1 MRLLPNIIK
10 YPSENVKGYSFLD
23 DFSREE
29 KEPLPDVLPPEEL
42 ETKDI
47 LEDAM
52 RQAEEMMAQVRLEA
66 EELRRKAQE
75 EGYDDGYRKGYQEG
89 HQEAYSD
96 YKLKLDYELEQFQRE
111 MKEAIEKVTEK
122 KEEILNKY
130 MEDLK
135 RVTLTIAEKII
146 QTSLKTSS
154 EVVKRMIL
162 SATSKLKK
170 NQWAKIYI
178 TKNSIGAMVQGDVD
192 LLRELTYLSDNIKI
206 IAMESEED
214 GTCIIELPEEVIDA
228 SVNTQM
234 ENIRDILNNARL

>member
-1 MRLLPNIIK
+1 MRLLHNIIK
-10 YPSENVKGYSFLD
+10 HPSEHVKGYSFLD
-23 DFSREE
+23 DFGEE
-29 KEPLPDVLPPEEL
+29 KRQPLPDAPPEDQ
-42 ETKDI
+42 ETKDL

-52 RQAEEMMAQVRLEA
+52 RQAEEMMAQVRVEA
-66 EELRRKAQE
+66 EELRKKARE
-75 EGYDDGYRKGYQEG
+75 EGYEDGYRNGYQDG

-96 YKLKLDYELEQFQRE
+96 YKLKLDYELDQFQRE
-111 MKEAIEKVTEK
+111 MKESIEKVTEK
-122 KEEILNKY
+122 KEEILDKY
-130 MEDLK
+130 MDDLK

-178 TKNSIGAMVQGDVD
+178 TKNSMGSMIQGDVN
-192 LLRELTYLSDNIKI
+192 LLKELTYLSDNIKI
-206 IAMESEED
+206 ITMESEED

>member
-1 MRLLPNIIK
+1 MRLLHNIIK
-10 YPSENVKGYSFLD
+10 HPSENVKGYSFLD
-23 DFSREE
+23 DFGEE
-29 KEPLPDVLPPEEL
+29 KREPLPDMPPEDQ
-42 ETKDI
+42 ETKDL
-47 LEDAM
+47 LEEAM
-52 RQAEEMMAQVRLEA
+52 RQAEEMMAQVRVEA

-75 EGYDDGYRKGYQEG
+75 EGYEDGYRNGYQDG

-96 YKLKLDYELEQFQRE
+96 YKLKLDYELDQFQRE
-111 MKEAIEKVTEK
+111 MKESIEKVTEK
-122 KEEILNKY
+122 KEEILDKY
-130 MEDLK
+130 MDDLK

-178 TKNSIGAMVQGDVD
+178 TKNSIGSMVQGDVN
-192 LLRELTYLSDNIKI
+192 LLKELTYLSDNIKI
-206 IAMESEED
+206 ITMESEED

>member
-1 MRLLPNIIK
+1 MRLLHNIIK
-10 YPSENVKGYSFLD
+10 HPSENVKGYSFLD

-29 KEPLPDVLPPEEL
+29 REPLPEVSPEDQES
-42 ETKDI
+42 KDI

-52 RQAEEMMAQVRLEA
+52 RQAEEMMTQVRLEA

-75 EGYDDGYRKGYQEG
+75 EGYEDGYRTGYQEG

-111 MKEAIEKVTEK
+111 MKESIEKVTEK

-130 MEDLK
+130 MDDLK

-178 TKNSIGAMVQGDVD
+178 TKNSIGSMVQGDVD
-192 LLRELTYLSDNIKI
+192 LLKELTYLSDNIKI

>member
-1 MRLLPNIIK
+1 MRLLHNIIK
-10 YPSENVKGYSFLD
+10 HPSENVKGYSFLD
-23 DFSREE
+23 DFGEE
-29 KEPLPDVLPPEEL
+29 KREPLPDMPPEDQ
-42 ETKDI
+42 ETKDL
-47 LEDAM
+47 LEEAM
-52 RQAEEMMAQVRLEA
+52 RQAEEMMAQVRVEA

-75 EGYDDGYRKGYQEG
+75 EGYEDGYRNGYQDG

-96 YKLKLDYELEQFQRE
+96 YKLKLDYELDQFQRE
-111 MKEAIEKVTEK
+111 MKESIEKVTEK
-122 KEEILNKY
+122 KEEILDKY
-130 MEDLK
+130 MDDLK

-178 TKNSIGAMVQGDVD
+178 TKNSIGSMIQGDVN
-192 LLRELTYLSDNIKI
+192 LLKELTYLSDNIKI
-206 IAMESEED
+206 ITMESEED

>member
-1 MRLLPNIIK
+1 MRLLHNIIK
-10 YPSENVKGYSFLD
+10 HPSEHVKGYSFLD
-23 DFSREE
+23 DFGEE
-29 KEPLPDVLPPEEL
+29 KREPLPDMPPEDQ
-42 ETKDI
+42 ETKDL
-47 LEDAM
+47 LEEAM
-52 RQAEEMMAQVRLEA
+52 RQAEEMMAQVRVEA

-75 EGYDDGYRKGYQEG
+75 EGYEDGYRNGYQDG

-96 YKLKLDYELEQFQRE
+96 YKLKLDYELDQFQRE
-111 MKEAIEKVTEK
+111 MKESIEKVTEK
-122 KEEILNKY
+122 KEEILDKY
-130 MEDLK
+130 MDDLK

-178 TKNSIGAMVQGDVD
+178 TKNSIGSMIQGDVN
-192 LLRELTYLSDNIKI
+192 LLKELTYLSDNIKI
-206 IAMESEED
+206 ITMESEED

>member
-1 MRLLPNIIK
+1 MRLLHNIIK
-10 YPSENVKGYSFLD
+10 HPSGNVKGYSFLD
-23 DFSREE
+23 DFGEE
-29 KEPLPDVLPPEEL
+29 KRESLPDMPPEDQ
-42 ETKDI
+42 ETKDL
-47 LEDAM
+47 LEEAM
-52 RQAEEMMAQVRLEA
+52 RQAEEMMAQVRVEA

-75 EGYDDGYRKGYQEG
+75 EGYEDGYRNGYQDG

-96 YKLKLDYELEQFQRE
+96 YKLKLDYELDQFQRE
-111 MKEAIEKVTEK
+111 MKESIEKVTEK
-122 KEEILNKY
+122 KEEILDKY
-130 MEDLK
+130 MDDLK

-178 TKNSIGAMVQGDVD
+178 TKNSIGSMVQGDVN
-192 LLRELTYLSDNIKI
+192 LLKELTYLSDNIKI
-206 IAMESEED
+206 ITMESEED
-214 GTCIIELPEEVIDA
+214 GTCIIELPDEVIDA

>member
-1 MRLLPNIIK
+1 MRLLHNIIK
-10 YPSENVKGYSFLD
+10 HPSENVKGYSFLD
-23 DFSREE
+23 DFGEE
-29 KEPLPDVLPPEEL
+29 KREPLPDMPPEDQ
-42 ETKDI
+42 ETKDL
-47 LEDAM
+47 LEEAM
-52 RQAEEMMAQVRLEA
+52 RQAEEMMAQVRVEA

-75 EGYDDGYRKGYQEG
+75 EGYEDGYRNGYQDG

-96 YKLKLDYELEQFQRE
+96 YKLKLDYELDQFQRE
-111 MKEAIEKVTEK
+111 MKESIEKVTEK
-122 KEEILNKY
+122 KEEILDKY
-130 MEDLK
+130 MDDLK

-178 TKNSIGAMVQGDVD
+178 TKNSMGSMIQGDVN
-192 LLRELTYLSDNIKI
+192 LLKELTYLSDNIKI
-206 IAMESEED
+206 ITMESEED

>member
-1 MRLLPNIIK
+1 MRLLHNIIK
-10 YPSENVKGYSFLD
+10 HPGEHVKGYSFLD
-23 DFSREE
+23 DFGE
-29 KEPLPDVLPPEEL
+29 KKREPLLDAPPEDQ
-42 ETKDI
+42 ETKDL

-66 EELRRKAQE
+66 EELRKKAQE
-75 EGYDDGYRKGYQEG
+75 EGYEEGYRNGYQDG

-96 YKLKLDYELEQFQRE
+96 YKLKLDYELDQFQRE
-111 MKEAIEKVTEK
+111 MKESIEKVTEK
-122 KEEILNKY
+122 KEEILDKY
-130 MEDLK
+130 MDDLK

-178 TKNSIGAMVQGDVD
+178 TKNSMGSMIQGDVN
-192 LLRELTYLSDNIKI
+192 LLKELTYLSDNIKI
-206 IAMESEED
+206 ITMESEED